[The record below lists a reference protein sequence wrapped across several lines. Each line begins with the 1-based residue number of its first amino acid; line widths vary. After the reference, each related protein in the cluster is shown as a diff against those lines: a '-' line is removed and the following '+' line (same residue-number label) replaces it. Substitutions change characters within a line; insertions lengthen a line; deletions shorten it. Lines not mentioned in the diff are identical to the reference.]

1 MKTREEFFEA
11 AVISAMQGLL
21 AASGHYRDE
30 LIKNPCEYVANAA
43 REYAAELTDQVYGPP
58 IDFPSEHIFGK
69 QS

>member
-1 MKTREEFFEA
+1 MNREQFYEA
-11 AVISAMQGLL
+11 AVIAAMQGLL

-43 REYAAELTDQVYGPP
+43 RQYADELTEQVYGPP
-58 IDFPSEHIFGK
+58 IDFPNERIFGK